1 MTIGD
6 HNSSNAN
13 EYIISSSHTPMSVP
27 SSLSYVSQNSASPR
41 FASTIMNHS
50 AFLSKHWLPDISES
64 YAQLENK
71 FIKLDNIGNNCFCN
85 INTNDMESSII
96 ASSLH
101 SLKSCNFQLRAGIS
115 LLFVL
120 QFKLVEYQNICYNK
134 SNFKIKKSITSSYI
148 QSSSKINNVLWLLI
162 NNNNNKKITILVI
175 IK

>member
-1 MTIGD
+1 MANKGDDLLVNTPIPSEIEFIHNDYKVVNNAKLNKPLSSNAMTIGD

-120 QFKLVEYQNICYNK
+120 
-134 SNFKIKKSITSSYI
+134 
-148 QSSSKINNVLWLLI
+148 
-162 NNNNNKKITILVI
+162 
-175 IK
+175 